1 MNLGKFDLLLRASS
15 GEEYFVL
22 EVCHER
28 RKLALVK
35 RGDWFQKK
43 YQYKK
48 SIVKTFDQIESELN
62 AGTLIQNG
70 CLSLPAMMLKPD
82 KWLEYGGFHK
92 WLDIRDKNYRIIKPI
107 VENKKL
113 WLKYIFGESISK
125 KILKISKKKSVNA
138 GQMRRLL
145 NRFLTFGGAT
155 NALLPISYKKC
166 GNRTVYDKP
175 EEGQSKRGRKTRVNR
190 HGQKVPVRSKARP
203 MTAQDKLNILDLLK
217 KLQISNREQFR
228 KFSYKRL
235 FEEYQ
240 LRYECHVIIRTTP
253 NGEDFYNWLHDEED
267 RISFGM
273 FREHLNY
280 LLKDEDKLKLQ
291 VGELNFKK
299 DKAVKTGLAR
309 DGIIGPGYC
318 YAIDATILD
327 LYVRYP
333 YNPKIKTCGRPVL
346 YLVVDVWSTCIV
358 GYYLGFHGPDWV
370 GASEALYHACI
381 NKSEWAKSI
390 GWTLAEDKWP
400 CHHTPRK
407 VFGDNGSEVI
417 SEFNIK
423 SMLLDELGI
432 DMIDYA
438 PIFRGDAKSVVERG
452 FGFLNE
458 DFTHFQPGYVHKQQL
473 RDLPH
478 PANDAVWD
486 YRSLVIALGKRIIKH
501 NNHANRLKRLNFTM
515 AKNCSGITPQA
526 IFNMGM
532 EREMGGGRIIKDKAK
547 LRFAFMR
554 EEEATVT
561 GDCVKHAGL
570 EYDYPEGYEK
580 GVYGK
585 AKFDESYKIPVRI
598 TNATTSYIWH
608 RDDDGNIVE
617 LKLKDADH
625 WAQNQL
631 REAVMD
637 KMEEFADELYELEQ
651 AAMREDAQ
659 LRFEE
664 AQARRINSAQI
675 LDHPYRKGIPS
686 DVKESKEVMA
696 AFNHSKIVQL
706 IREDYGTN
714 KSPSPEPTSFSDID
728 EELAAN
734 Y

>member
-1 MNLGKFDLLLRASS
+1 MNLGKFDLLKRPAS
-15 GEEYFVL
+15 GEEFFVL
-22 EVCHER
+22 AICHETR
-28 RKLALVK
+28 RISLIRKS
-35 RGDWFQKK
+35 DWFQKNG
-43 YQYKK
+43 QYKK
-48 SIVKTFDQIESELN
+48 AVVKTFNDLESELT
-62 AGTLIQNG
+62 AGTLVLDGICQW
-70 CLSLPAMMLKPD
+70 PEMMNKGDKWIEYAGKD
-82 KWLEYGGFHK
+82 KWLSH
-92 WLDIRDKNYRIIKPI
+92 RDRNLRIIKSI
-107 VENKKL
+107 IENEEL
-113 WLKYIFGESISK
+113 WRKYIFGESISDD
-125 KILKISKKKSVNA
+125 ILKIQEKHSEVCV
-138 GQMRRLL
+138 GQIYRLL
-145 NRFLTFGGAT
+145 NRYATFGAKP
-155 NALLPISYKKC
+155 NALLPISYAKC

-190 HGQKVPVRSKARP
+190 HGQQVPVRSNARP
-203 MTAQDKLNILDLLK
+203 MTAQDKLNILKLLK
-217 KLQISNREQFR
+217 EFKISNREQFK
-228 KFSYKRL
+228 KFSYKKL

-240 LRYECHVIIRTTP
+240 QRFECHIIIRSTL
-253 NGEDFYNWLHDEED
+253 NGEEFYNWLFDEED

-273 FREHLNY
+273 FRDHLKK
-280 LLKDEDKLKLQ
+280 LLNHEEKLELQ
-291 VGELNFKK
+291 LGELNFKK

-309 DGIIGPGYC
+309 EGIIGPGDC

-333 YNPKIKTCGRPVL
+333 YNPKIKTCGRPIL

-358 GYYLGFHGPDWV
+358 GYYIGFHGPDWV

-407 VFGDNGSEVI
+407 IFGDNGSEIV

-423 SMLLDELGI
+423 SMLHDELGI
-432 DMIDYA
+432 EMIDYA

-486 YRSLVIALGKRIIKH
+486 YRSLVIAIGKRIVHH
-501 NNHANRLKRLNFTM
+501 NNHADRLKRLNFIM
-515 AKNCSGITPQA
+515 ARKCSGITPQA

-580 GVYGK
+580 GIYGK
-585 AKFDESYKIPVRI
+585 AKFDGSYKIPVRI

-608 RDDDGNIVE
+608 RDEDGNIIE

-651 AAMREDAQ
+651 AAMRENAQ
-659 LRFEE
+659 LRYEE
-664 AQARRINSAQI
+664 AQARALNSAQI

-686 DVKESKEVMA
+686 DVKESKAVMA

-714 KSPSPEPTSFSDID
+714 NPIPKPTSFHDID